1 MRVKLFKYFDD
12 LDKSIFLVFMLWYS
26 FLLILLI
33 FILIIIGYCVF
44 WVIKKLYFK
53 FILIFLVDNVWNKVL
68 SLKKM
73 WKFREKK
80 ERIIRFNININ
91 VVIYK
96 LIKFYI

>member
-33 FILIIIGYCVF
+33 FISIIIGYCVF
-44 WVIKKLYFK
+44 WVIKKSYFK